1 MSHPCVMQA
10 LLSQRHVTHTS
21 NTYKSAPRLL
31 TSCCAGL
38 VCWGALPNTALQ
50 HAQQSKS
57 SPCCDL
63 GPPQAGHHPH
73 LKPCRTHS
81 HFLILEFLP
90 GCWFH
95 HHARKPCVCSAKHQ
109 CQLFPGPLINLIIC
123 PLGSAE
129 ISAPIL
135 PCQAC
140 PSFAACWRR
149 PLW

>member
-1 MSHPCVMQA
+1 MSCKLCCHRDMSPTHLTRTSQPPDCSRAAAQA
-10 LLSQRHVTHTS
+10 WFAGERCQTRLCNMPSRASPVPAVTW
-21 NTYKSAPRLL
+21 
-31 TSCCAGL
+31 
-38 VCWGALPNTALQ
+38 V
-50 HAQQSKS
+50 
-57 SPCCDL
+57 
-63 GPPQAGHHPH
+63 HHRQGITPH

-149 PLW
+149 PSW